1 MQAPQAGPSPKPSGT
16 SVSTAAAPQQTNQ
29 LLQNQLTQVLLQALL
44 FQCQQKSQTAQL
56 VSQTMAPH
64 DAQKNKES
72 AEPKVQMPSG
82 TEKDGENETSF
93 LENKGELPD
102 ISQGLS
108 QGVNE
113 VFLNNF
119 LAEHPVAADS
129 TGSSKLF
136 NTSSDTV
143 NELLRGLG
151 SRRQDDS
158 IKRLSEETAN
168 VLPTSARALDKSHLS
183 TETTA
188 ECTDLSSDYETSAVH
203 REDEVELSIPTNGND
218 KGNSAWLPSLFTHRI
233 LVSITISKVLIFFK
247 ISVLPVHDE
256 CLDR

>member
-1 MQAPQAGPSPKPSGT
+1 MQAPQAGPSPKQSGT

-56 VSQTMAPH
+56 VSQTVAPH
-64 DAQKNKES
+64 DTQKNKET
-72 AEPKVQMPSG
+72 AEPKLLMPSG

-93 LENKGELPD
+93 LESKGDLPD

-129 TGSSKLF
+129 SGSSKLF

-168 VLPTSARALDKSHLS
+168 VLPTFARALDKSHLS

-188 ECTDLSSDYETSAVH
+188 ECTDPSSAYETSAVH
-203 REDEVELSIPTNGND
+203 RGDEVELSIPTNGDD
-218 KGNSAWLPSLFTHRI
+218 KGNSAWLPSLFSHTEF
-233 LVSITISKVLIFFK
+233 LCPMALL
-247 ISVLPVHDE
+247 SVKF
-256 CLDR
+256 